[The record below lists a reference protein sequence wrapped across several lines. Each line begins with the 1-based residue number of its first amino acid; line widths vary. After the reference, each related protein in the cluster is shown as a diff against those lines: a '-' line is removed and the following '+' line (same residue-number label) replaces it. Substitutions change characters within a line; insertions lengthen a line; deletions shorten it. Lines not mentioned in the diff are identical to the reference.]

1 MKIINNISP
10 LPFYESIDMQHHRRD
25 YSFGQIYPLMVPA
38 NLIIPFQFIIQ
49 PSVTSV
55 FNNDYNNDFD
65 KEGPDT
71 RATQSTTLQHVKLWS
86 LISNTYVDI
95 TASMVSNRLQ
105 IVGEFEELSYDK
117 TLYNLGMGAGSQ
129 QWTSYSNQKHVV
141 LELDKNQYTKIK
153 ISTKPDT
160 TCSYAFLKTYTT
172 PTAGTSPDFATG
184 SSVVALTN
192 SEVVLEIPED
202 ANYLVMGVYSEPAA
216 GDPYIM
222 DYPYLYANKNYADKN
237 SDFLLIKYPG
247 TLPVSGLTQE
257 GPYYL
262 EIKLQDIDPIYS
274 DVFVSTKDTTRCIL
288 LDYSNSYNLELP
300 QGYIDFSDDF
310 RFRCYLDAAIG
321 KPEYVFEEEVT
332 ERTGYS
338 FMESQVS
345 KKRYKFVCI
354 APEYLCDALRIIRLC
369 NSKRIFDRYS
379 SYELFSFS
387 MEPKWEDQGDLASV
401 ECEFETDTVIQ
412 NIGNLK

>member
-71 RATQSTTLQHVKLWS
+71 RATQSITLQHVKLWGLNS
-86 LISNTYVDI
+86 GTFVDV
-95 TASMVSNRLQ
+95 TASMTSNRLS
-105 IVGEFEELSYDK
+105 IS
-117 TLYNLGMGAGSQ
+117 S
-129 QWTSYSNQKHVV
+129 
-141 LELDKNQYTKIK
+141 
-153 ISTKPDT
+153 ISTD
-160 TCSYAFLKTYTT
+160 L
-172 PTAGTSPDFATG
+172 
-184 SSVVALTN
+184 L
-192 SEVVLEIPED
+192 
-202 ANYLVMGVYSEPAA
+202 LV
-216 GDPYIM
+216 
-222 DYPYLYANKNYADKN
+222 
-237 SDFLLIKYPG
+237 KYPG

-300 QGYIDFSDDF
+300 QGYVDFSDDF

-332 ERTGYS
+332 ERMGYS

>member
-49 PSVTSV
+49 PSVTSA

-65 KEGPDT
+65 KEGADT

-86 LISNTYVDI
+86 LNSGTFVNI
-95 TASMVSNRLQ
+95 TASMTSNRLS
-105 IVGEFEELSYDK
+105 V
-117 TLYNLGMGAGSQ
+117 
-129 QWTSYSNQKHVV
+129 SN
-141 LELDKNQYTKIK
+141 
-153 ISTKPDT
+153 ISAD
-160 TCSYAFLKTYTT
+160 L
-172 PTAGTSPDFATG
+172 
-184 SSVVALTN
+184 L
-192 SEVVLEIPED
+192 
-202 ANYLVMGVYSEPAA
+202 LV
-216 GDPYIM
+216 
-222 DYPYLYANKNYADKN
+222 
-237 SDFLLIKYPG
+237 KYPG
-247 TLPVSGLTQE
+247 TLPVSELTQE

-274 DVFVSTKDTTRCIL
+274 DVFVSAKDTTRCIL
-288 LDYSNSYNLELP
+288 LDYGNSYNLELP

-321 KPEYVFEEEVT
+321 RPEYVFEEEVT
-332 ERTGYS
+332 ERMGYS

-369 NSKRIFDRYS
+369 NSKRIFDKYS